1 MTQDNK
7 RIMITKEQF
16 FENVDNLPKQIF
28 SGQQHK
34 MYTNIRRL
42 GSICYGE
49 RESNSKFK
57 IDLDVLY
64 QAYLDN
70 DVINTNTLRDGEY
83 ITDRKRSPSI
93 AIMRNAGLI
102 DDNGHANK

>member
-1 MTQDNK
+1 
-7 RIMITKEQF
+7 MITKEQF

-28 SGQQHK
+28 SGKQHK
-34 MYTNIRRL
+34 MYKNIRRV
-42 GSICYGE
+42 GCVCYGE
-49 RESNSKFK
+49 RESDSTFK

-70 DVINTNTLRDGEY
+70 DIINTNTLLKGGY
-83 ITDRKRSPSI
+83 VTDRKRSPSI

-102 DDNGHANK
+102 DNYGNANK